1 METSSAVSPGLE
13 VTKGS
18 GDDDVFHPPAA
29 EISKA
34 DGLKSF
40 ADVSPRL
47 ETSAIPAI
55 EVTNAGED
63 ESAPVMDRS
72 SFKSPQPDMT
82 RADDDEPAADNSDMD
97 EDEEGLA
104 APAEIEL
111 SAEEP
116 AEPLTPEE
124 VALQED
130 ITKNISR
137 LSLIDLE
144 TVQDPFDEA
153 LQIVLLGRVPNPVSD
168 RHGYYRVP
176 GKMPRVI
183 SNREVRFN
191 CCIFLL
197 TV

>member
-1 METSSAVSPGLE
+1 MSLRYVAPLLCLMVVLSPTG
-13 VTKGS
+13 VG
-18 GDDDVFHPPAA
+18 F
-29 EISKA
+29 
-34 DGLKSF
+34 
-40 ADVSPRL
+40 
-47 ETSAIPAI
+47 
-55 EVTNAGED
+55 
-63 ESAPVMDRS
+63 
-72 SFKSPQPDMT
+72 
-82 RADDDEPAADNSDMD
+82 
-97 EDEEGLA
+97 
-104 APAEIEL
+104 
-111 SAEEP
+111 AEEP